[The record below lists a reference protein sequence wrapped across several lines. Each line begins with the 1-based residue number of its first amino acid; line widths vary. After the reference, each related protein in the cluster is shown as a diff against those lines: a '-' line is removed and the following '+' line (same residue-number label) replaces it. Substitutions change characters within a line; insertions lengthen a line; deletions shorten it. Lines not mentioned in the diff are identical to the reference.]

1 LDKKKRSVGVDLK
14 NQVAG
19 RKHRGKEMKEKKND
33 RQ

>member
-1 LDKKKRSVGVDLK
+1 LDKKKKRSVGVDLK

-19 RKHRGKEMKEKKND
+19 RKHRGKEMKKKN